1 MNFKIP
7 ESLSV
12 LFRYKIIQVQV
23 TVFPCEVKNTSQ
35 VLFQLWK
42 CKQMEHILR
51 MTEVHKLRAQY
62 WVVKIIE
69 TFLAWAG
76 PIAQNSLLHAEKL
89 ILSFWLL
96 DAG

>member
-1 MNFKIP
+1 
-7 ESLSV
+7 
-12 LFRYKIIQVQV
+12 
-23 TVFPCEVKNTSQ
+23 
-35 VLFQLWK
+35 
-42 CKQMEHILR
+42 MEHILR
-51 MTEVHKLRAQY
+51 MTEVHKLRAQC

-69 TFLAWAG
+69 TFLAWAS